1 MSKKPKVLIA
11 DDEDGIRTLLKEILS
26 DEAYVIEARTGREA
40 VDIATVNRP
49 DVIFLDI
56 RMPGVDGLTALK
68 EIKRKLPNTPVIM
81 LTAYGDAE
89 HTITAM
95 REGAFEYIEKPFN
108 VEDILGAFRKA
119 VEHKKSLSDVSEVN
133 RGQWEDTEEPIIIG
147 VSKAMK
153 EVFKMI
159 GKVANINVNILI
171 TGESGVGKT
180 HIAKSI
186 HLISNRADKP
196 LKIINASTTTI
207 EELRREIPEASGGT
221 VIIKELEELPKDA
234 QVELGKILESG
245 NGPDIRFIGISR
257 QSPEQLE
264 KGGLRQEILLR
275 LGIVKIHIPPL
286 RERQEDIPEL
296 VKFFILRYSREMG
309 KHIKGITTRAM
320 EVLKNY
326 DYPGNVRELEN
337 IIAHAVAMCDGKVID
352 TPHLPPAV
360 IAKSQLTPQEE
371 GESPVIETPTP
382 GGISSLKAVLKKVER
397 ETIIA
402 ILREVGGNKTEA
414 AKRLGIS
421 RQALFKKLKE
431 HGITDEEF
439 LGEGE
444 R

>member
-1 MSKKPKVLIA
+1 VSKKPKVLIA
-11 DDEDGIRTLLKEILS
+11 DDEDSVRLLLKEILS

-56 RMPGVDGLTALK
+56 RMPGIDGLTALRN
-68 EIKRKLPNTPVIM
+68 IKKKLPNTPVIM

-108 VEDILGAFRKA
+108 VEDILGIFRKA
-119 VEHKKSLSDVSEVN
+119 VEHKKSLSDVSEVSKD
-133 RGQWEDTEEPIIIG
+133 QWNHTEEPIIIG

-159 GKVANINVNILI
+159 GKIANINVNILI

-186 HLISNRADKP
+186 HMISNRADKP
-196 LKIINASTTTI
+196 LKIINASTTTA
-207 EELRREIPEASGGT
+207 EELKTEIPKVSGGT

-245 NGPDIRFIGISR
+245 TDSPDVRFIGISR
-257 QSPEQLE
+257 QTPEQLE
-264 KGGLRQEILLR
+264 KSGLRQEILLR
-275 LGIVKIHIPPL
+275 LGVVKIHIPPL
-286 RERQEDIPEL
+286 RERREDIPEL
-296 VKFFILRYSREMG
+296 VKFFILRYSKEMN
-309 KHIKGITTRAM
+309 KPIKGITTRAM
-320 EVLKNY
+320 DVLKNY

-352 TPHLPPAV
+352 TPHLPPLV
-360 IAKSQLTPQEE
+360 VNKSQLTVEDG
-371 GESPVIETPTP
+371 GESPVIETPSP
-382 GGISSLKAVLKKVER
+382 SGISSLKAVLKKVER

-402 ILREVGGNKTEA
+402 ILREVRGNKTEA

-439 LGEGE
+439 LGAG
-444 R
+444 